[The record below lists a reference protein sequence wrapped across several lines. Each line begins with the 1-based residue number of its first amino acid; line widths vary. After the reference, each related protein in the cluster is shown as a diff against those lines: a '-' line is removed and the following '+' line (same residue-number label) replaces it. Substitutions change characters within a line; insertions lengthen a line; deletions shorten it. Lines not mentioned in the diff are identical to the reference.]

1 MSSGAAFRTSVAAFR
16 TSVAVFTHS
25 GAAFAAQLRRSS
37 GKGFRSAASLLKT
50 CTVYLNEGSKNS
62 YILCIDTRLVLCF
75 LYPAVT
81 L

>member
-50 CTVYLNEGSKNS
+50 CTVTSNLVN
-62 YILCIDTRLVLCF
+62 YIICRL
-75 LYPAVT
+75 
-81 L
+81 